1 MAKDIYHEMV
11 RGALESEG
19 WIVTADPLTLSA
31 GKRGVYVDLAAEKP
45 IFAER
50 ENRKIAVE
58 VKSFVS
64 PSPVKEFETALGQYL
79 LYKVLL
85 AKQEPNRTLYLAIR
99 EEIYAGF
106 FAEEIV
112 QFTLETHPIYLI
124 VFDPEKGGNLKWMN

>member
-1 MAKDIYHEMV
+1 MAKDTYHDMV
-11 RGALESEG
+11 RAALENEG
-19 WIVTADPLTLSA
+19 WTVTADPLTLSA

-64 PSPVKEFETALGQYL
+64 LSPVKEFETALGQYL

-85 AKQEPNRTLYLAIR
+85 AKEEPNRTLYLAIR
-99 EEIYAGF
+99 EEVYTGF
-106 FAEEIV
+106 FSEEIV
-112 QFTLETHPIYLI
+112 QFTLETHPIRII
-124 VFDPEKGGNLKWMN
+124 VFDPEKGGNLKWMD